1 MFRHDTNYSIKIIR
15 KCDHEM
21 LGNYWCGTIVSFK
34 NDLSSFLRKNI
45 NADNINVAIYVAVI
59 LRLIERVPIATV
71 RKEMQREIANYSR
84 KSIHFWVLVY
94 KISKCSNE
102 VYSHPVLPYSHFY
115 SRIKVQ
121 QTKKKITATLFFA
134 LYHIFHFKNYIRN
147 DLLCKVIQSTIDLAT
162 FWSRDPIFSNLD
174 ELKIPLSISI

>member
-34 NDLSSFLRKNI
+34 NDLSSFLRKNV

-84 KSIHFWVLVY
+84 K
-94 KISKCSNE
+94 
-102 VYSHPVLPYSHFY
+102 
-115 SRIKVQ
+115 
-121 QTKKKITATLFFA
+121 
-134 LYHIFHFKNYIRN
+134 
-147 DLLCKVIQSTIDLAT
+147 
-162 FWSRDPIFSNLD
+162 
-174 ELKIPLSISI
+174 